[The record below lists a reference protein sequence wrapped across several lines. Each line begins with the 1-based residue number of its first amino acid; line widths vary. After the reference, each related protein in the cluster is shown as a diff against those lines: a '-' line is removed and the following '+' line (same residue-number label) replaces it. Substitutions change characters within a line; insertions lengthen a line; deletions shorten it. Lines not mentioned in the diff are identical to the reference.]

1 MYTDALNKRCFSW
14 SSDVLQLRPE
24 GMLIVLVTRRI
35 WKMLQI
41 RDVFWSNDVLQL
53 RLEGMSIALVMRG
66 IWSKDRKLW

>member
-41 RDVFWSNDVLQL
+41 RDVF
-53 RLEGMSIALVMRG
+53 LVKR
-66 IWSKDRKLW
+66 RAAVET